1 MPDSLALAW
10 LMLPL
15 GAALGWYLARR
26 WPRPHEQGTG
36 GNPEYLTGL
45 THLVNQDPD
54 QAIAASRRSLAVC
67 LASASV
73 HAWSFGGVAGTTT
86 WNEHGPR
93 SRRSRRADSRCPPA
107 RVWFAT
113 TR

>member
-26 WPRPHEQGTG
+26 WPRPLEQDRS
-36 GNPEYLTGL
+36 NSEYLTGL

-54 QAIAASRRSLAVC
+54 QAIAAFVKAVEVDDETEIGR
-67 LASASV
+67 ASCR
-73 HAWSFGGVAGTTT
+73 
-86 WNEHGPR
+86 E
-93 SRRSRRADSRCPPA
+93 
-107 RVWFAT
+107 RV
-113 TR
+113 